1 MPYVRSENSFADATT
16 KAMHAV
22 GGEAL
27 AGVCGVSYSR
37 LRQCSNPMRGDVINM
52 QAALDADI
60 ASARVGAGCPH
71 FESYAAQLHRAGVI
85 GGFDA
90 ERAGLRALIRSIAA
104 LLREAADRMSAALEP
119 QPRLCG
125 VAA

>member
-1 MPYVRSENSFADATT
+1 MPYVRSENSFAGATT

-37 LRQCSNPMRGDVINM
+37 LRQCANPMRGDVINM
-52 QAALDADI
+52 QAAVDADI
-60 ASARVGAGCPH
+60 ASARAGAGCPH
-71 FESYAAQLHRAGVI
+71 FESYAAQLHRAGVL